1 MSLER
6 FITAT
11 KTGEIHVWDFS
22 NGALKTQ
29 VSLKGGET
37 LIGLVSFSEDE
48 QRVISL
54 GDDGRLQ
61 LWDATVGM
69 LIPNEV
75 SH

>member
-1 MSLER
+1 MK
-6 FITAT
+6 F
-11 KTGEIHVWDFS
+11 
-22 NGALKTQ
+22 
-29 VSLKGGET
+29 KGGET
-37 LIGLVSFSEDE
+37 LIGVVSFSEDE

-75 SH
+75 SHLLSDASSHPRSRLSGIKKLERLAFEA